1 MRTLHNLRHAAA
13 VPLPMLIFLFLG
25 HMLLAS
31 TATLHAQTV
40 PDFDLQTY
48 TSFLASHQNMTPDQ
62 LLALHPGGTFV
73 KTAPTAFS
81 TAGWFDRINSWYVLT
96 PDEKT
101 LLGRHGFV
109 VTERIRPKSFGD
121 EFLTIY
127 TADLPV
133 FVSTDAILHAL
144 HMSYDAIL
152 MTTEEQVLIP
162 KLVTLLASLQVQIP
176 GLATRYANDT
186 RMEPALADLDLY
198 LTVARRLLGQT
209 VAPYFLGTTA
219 ASDEILNMI
228 AGGQPVKGAAPLFAD
243 SLRWVDYSQFT
254 PRGHYTRSK
263 ALTQYFQSM
272 IWMGRTEFYLSA
284 PRNTLETYNDAQ
296 IQRQTI
302 AAMLLLEAFDLAGS
316 TGTLNEIDDAIRFF
330 VGESDNVTVACLKGL
345 AAELGLAKANELLDL
360 ARFNEFQTALLEKGW
375 AYQRILSQMLSSG
388 SFLATDQIQ
397 PASSFLLMGQ
407 RFVID
412 SYVTG
417 SVVYDK
423 IIYQNTQVRR
433 MLPSTLDVL
442 FALGNDASGQLLV
455 PELERYHYATNLAA
469 LRYLVEAYEPSFW
482 KSTFYNGWLDAIRAL
497 NPPPDRT
504 TLPPFMRTAAWWQ
517 EKMNTQ
523 LASWAQLRHDNLLY
537 VKQSYSG
544 MPVCAFPYSYVEPVP
559 QFFRNV
565 SRLADTAAAWFAR
578 SSPTELR
585 YVASYFTN
593 MKNTTDTLAAIAE
606 KELAG
611 QSMSD
616 AEAGFMSRM
625 IFKSQLCGPQINGW
639 YSRLF
644 FQVMTATDEDLV
656 VADVHTSP
664 ADEAGGLVGWVLH
677 AGTGP
682 LNLAFL
688 VADIPGAGPVA
699 FVGPVMSYHEF
710 VSTNFKR
717 LTDEEWK
724 AQYVG
729 VRSSRPTWVNVYLAD
744 ETGKTRGDGPTLL
757 TGVPSDPADISLPQ
771 TIMMAQNYPNPFN
784 SATVIP
790 VIVPQGNDPGR
801 VDIAVYDIQ
810 GRRIRQLVNEHLP
823 PGSYLVRWDGRSDD
837 GRPIA
842 SGVYVSMLKA
852 QGSVQTEK
860 MVLIR

>member
-1 MRTLHNLRHAAA
+1 MRTLNRL
-13 VPLPMLIFLFLG
+13 VPL
-25 HMLLAS
+25 LLVS
-31 TATLHAQTV
+31 TVGLNAQTG
-40 PDFDLQTY
+40 PGFDLPAY
-48 TSFLASHQNMTPDQ
+48 TSFLASHRNMSSSQ
-62 LLALHPGGTFV
+62 ILSLHPGGTFA
-73 KTAPTAFS
+73 KAATTEFS
-81 TAGWFDRINSWYVLT
+81 AAIQFDRINNGYVLT

-109 VTERIRPKSFGD
+109 VTERLRPKSFGD
-121 EFLTIY
+121 EFLKIY

-152 MTTEEQVLIP
+152 MTTEERVLIP
-162 KLVTLLASLQVQIP
+162 KLISMLAGLQTQMP
-176 GLATRYANDT
+176 TLATRYQHDPQ
-186 RMEPALADLDLY
+186 MGPSLADLDLY

-209 VAPYFLGTTA
+209 VTPYFLATT
-219 ASDEILNMI
+219 SSTNDILQMI

-254 PRGHYTRSK
+254 PRGHYTRTK

-272 IWMGRTEFYLSA
+272 IWLGRTEFYLS
-284 PRNTLETYNDAQ
+284 PPKNTVETYTDAH

-302 AAMLLLEAFDLAGS
+302 AAILLLEAFGLAGT

-330 VGESDNVTVACLKGL
+330 VGESDNVTIACLKGL
-345 AAELGLAKANELLDL
+345 TTELGVVRASELLDL
-360 ARFNEFQTALLEKGW
+360 TRFKGFQTALLEKGW

-388 SFLATDQIQ
+388 NFLATDQIQ

-423 IIYQNTQVRR
+423 IVYQNEQVRR

-455 PELERYHYATNLAA
+455 PELDRYHYATNLAA
-469 LRYLVEAYEPSFW
+469 LRYLVEAYEPQFW
-482 KSTFYNGWLDAIRAL
+482 TSTLYNGWLDAIRAL

-504 TLPPFMRTAAWWQ
+504 NLPPFMHTAAWWQ

-544 MPVCAFPYSYVEPVP
+544 IPICAFPYSYVEPIP
-559 QFFRNV
+559 QFYRNV

-578 SSPTELR
+578 SSISEIR

-593 MKNTTDTLAAIAE
+593 MKNTTDTLATIAE

-611 QSMSD
+611 TGMSD
-616 AEAGFMSRM
+616 AETGFMSRM
-625 IFKSQLCGPQINGW
+625 MFVNQGCAPVPDGW

-644 FQVMTATDEDLV
+644 FERMSSTAEDLV

-664 ADEAGGLVGWVLH
+664 ADEAGNMVGWVLH

-682 LNLAFL
+682 LNMAFL
-688 VADIPGAGPVA
+688 VTEIPQAGPVA
-699 FVGPVMSYHEF
+699 FVGPVMSYHEY

-717 LTDEEWK
+717 LTDEDWK

-729 VRSSRPTWVNVYLAD
+729 VLSSRPSWVNVYLAD
-744 ETGKTRGDGPTLL
+744 QTGKTRGDGPTLF
-757 TGVPSDPADISLPQ
+757 TDVQSDPVWTGPPQ
-771 TIMMAQNYPNPFN
+771 AIMMAQNYPNPFN

-790 VIVPQGNDPGR
+790 VIVPQDNTQGR
-801 VDIAVYDIQ
+801 VEISVYDIQ
-810 GRRIRQLVNEHLP
+810 GRRIRQLLNETIP
-823 PGSYLVRWDGRSDD
+823 PGSYMIRWDGRSDQ
-837 GRPIA
+837 GRSVA
-842 SGVYVSMLKA
+842 SGIYVSILKA
-852 QGSVQTEK
+852 RGSVQTQR